1 MSTISLGLV
10 DKAQPEAAHVGL
22 NVATCRVSLS
32 ASWSSTDIHRIGKLP
47 HGAIPLE
54 AIWYPGSAFAATG
67 IAKFGTSASAEM
79 FLVSDSYAESGT
91 TIYRSIAQLGTS
103 KQISLSDDA
112 MPRFEYITMTATAG
126 VSIGFVGEL
135 VVYYRMPGQNF

>member
-1 MSTISLGLV
+1 MSTITLGLV
-10 DKAQPEAAHVGL
+10 DKAQPEAAHLGL

>member
-1 MSTISLGLV
+1 MSTITLGLA

-22 NVATCRVSLS
+22 NIANCRVSLS
-32 ASWSSTDIHRIGKLP
+32 VSWSSTDVHRIGKLP

-54 AIWYPGSAFAATG
+54 AIWYPGSTFAATG
-67 IAKFGTSASAEM
+67 IAKFGTSASAEL
-79 FLVSDSYAESGT
+79 FFASDSYAESGT
-91 TIYRSIAQLGTS
+91 TIYRNTVQLGTS
-103 KQISLSDDA
+103 KQLSLSDDA

-135 VVYYRMPGQNF
+135 IVYYRMPGQTF